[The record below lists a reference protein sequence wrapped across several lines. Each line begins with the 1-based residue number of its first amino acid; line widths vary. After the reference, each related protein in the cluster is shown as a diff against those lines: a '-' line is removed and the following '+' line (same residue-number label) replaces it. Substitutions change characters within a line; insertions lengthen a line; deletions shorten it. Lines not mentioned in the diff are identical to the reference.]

1 MANRLP
7 PVLALALLGAAP
19 LTFAAGT
26 VEVSFV
32 EPQRFSDAGSN
43 TVETER
49 NTRVLA
55 DELQRLAQ
63 RLPDGQQL
71 RVEVLD
77 LDLAGSIR
85 HGAHGD
91 VRVLRGGADWP
102 SLRLRYTLSSEGRPL
117 RTGEESIADLDYLH
131 SPPSDPTATRL
142 PYEQRLLARW
152 FSERIIGVQ
161 AQ

>member
-1 MANRLP
+1 MLNRLQ
-7 PVLALALLGAAP
+7 PVLFLALLGTALP
-19 LTFAAGT
+19 LFAAGT
-26 VEVSFV
+26 IEVSFV
-32 EPQRFSDAGSN
+32 EPQRFSDAGS
-43 TVETER
+43 TAQETER

-63 RLPDGQQL
+63 RLPDGQLL

-77 LDLAGSIR
+77 LDLAGSIK
-85 HGAHGD
+85 HGARGD
-91 VRVLRGGADWP
+91 VRVMRGGADWP
-102 SLRLRYTLSSEGRPL
+102 SLRLRYTLSAEGRPL

-131 SPPSDPTATRL
+131 SLPPDPLGTSL

-152 FSERIIGVQ
+152 FNERIAGVQ

>member
-1 MANRLP
+1 MPSRLHAVLG
-7 PVLALALLGAAP
+7 PVLLGAALP
-19 LTFAAGT
+19 LFAAGT

-32 EPQRFSDAGSN
+32 DPQGFSDAGS
-43 TVETER
+43 TALETER

-55 DELQRLAQ
+55 EELHQLAR

-77 LDLAGSIR
+77 IDLAGSVR
-85 HGAHGD
+85 HGSPVD
-91 VRVLRGGADWP
+91 LRVMRGGADWP
-102 SLRLRYTLSSEGRPL
+102 SLRLRYTLSADGRPL
-117 RTGEESIADLDYLH
+117 RTGEESIADLDYLRA
-131 SPPSDPTATRL
+131 PPVNAPGTRL

-152 FSERIIGVQ
+152 FNERIAGVQ